1 MVGEPVGKVAVA
13 GRTEPGD
20 NGGHAKNHHDHRPT
34 NARICRNEYVARNAD
49 HLAVHGYE
57 SKRY

>member
-34 NARICRNEYVARNAD
+34 NARICVLTELRREFLQFRGRAA
-49 HLAVHGYE
+49 
-57 SKRY
+57 S